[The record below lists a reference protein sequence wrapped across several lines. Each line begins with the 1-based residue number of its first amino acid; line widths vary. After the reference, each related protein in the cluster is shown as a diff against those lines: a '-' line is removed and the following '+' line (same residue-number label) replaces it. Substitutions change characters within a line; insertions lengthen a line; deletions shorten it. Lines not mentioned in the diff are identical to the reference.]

1 MHTPSTVYRPCTPF
15 MCRAVLLYAS
25 LSWVAL
31 VYSNFVAFMTKYS
44 ICSRLVYFPP
54 TDDASV
60 VSNAAQGRVLL
71 RKILSSGAAAQA
83 LLLKSYF
90 WDQSRSGQMYIWMGL
105 MRRTD
110 FTLYDCVYVSDNV
123 FDEPLKST
131 VRVTF
136 FLRWILNLDHVAF
149 WKVNGGLNVLKKRCG
164 QEMWRRNFLFF

>member
-1 MHTPSTVYRPCTPF
+1 MFELLMGELLFFFGVGFDLHAHGTRDSQATMHTPSTVYRPCTPF

-90 WDQSRSGQMYIWMGL
+90 
-105 MRRTD
+105 
-110 FTLYDCVYVSDNV
+110 
-123 FDEPLKST
+123 
-131 VRVTF
+131 
-136 FLRWILNLDHVAF
+136 
-149 WKVNGGLNVLKKRCG
+149 
-164 QEMWRRNFLFF
+164 

>member
-15 MCRAVLLYAS
+15 MCRAVLLHAS

-44 ICSRLVYFPP
+44 ICSGLVYFPP

-71 RKILSSGAAAQA
+71 RNILSSGAAAQA

-110 FTLYDCVYVSDNV
+110 FTLYHCVYVSDNV

-131 VRVTF
+131 VQVTF
-136 FLRWILNLDHVAF
+136 FWDWYLTLT
-149 WKVNGGLNVLKKRCG
+149 
-164 QEMWRRNFLFF
+164 MWPFERLMEDLMF